1 MAGEVLTVRALL
13 DELADAVGSRFGGAV
28 WVEGEVAEMSRS
40 RNGHVYFDL
49 VDRDESGRPLARVPV
64 VLWSSVRD
72 HVNRVL
78 RRVGSIRIGDG
89 VRIRISGRLEVYA
102 PRGQVQLVMQGIDPT
117 YTLGLLASERE
128 RVRQLLEA
136 EGLAHRN
143 RALGVP
149 LVPLRLALVTA
160 RTSAAEADVLQT
172 LDDSG
177 LAWQVLQIDARVQGP
192 GSEVDIAAA
201 LVTAARR
208 EVDLV
213 CLVRG
218 GGARN
223 DLATFDHETVARAI
237 ATLEV
242 PVWVGIGHETDQS
255 VADLVANRSERTPT
269 ACANALVAHAEAGA
283 DRAEA
288 AWRGVANG
296 ARRVLTAADR
306 AHERRGSAI
315 GAVARE
321 RLDTEAHRLDAH
333 LRHMRRGAP
342 ASLGRAEGVVER
354 AAGRAAADAR
364 AHLRTHTHRIDA
376 AGAALASS
384 APRALRSTERH
395 LGAAEARVAAL
406 DPQRALA
413 RGWSIT
419 RTQTGTVV
427 RHHDD
432 VAAGDT
438 LVTTLLGGDVTSTV
452 TASER
457 REPDPTAP
465 GAPEDS
471 ALGRP

>member
-1 MAGEVLTVRALL
+1 MVGEVLTVRGLL
-13 DELADAVGSRFGGAV
+13 DELADAVGSRFPGVV

-49 VDRDESGRPLARVPV
+49 VDRDEGGRPVARVPV
-64 VLWSSVRD
+64 VLWASVRD

-117 YTLGLLASERE
+117 YTLGLLATERE

-143 RALGVP
+143 RALPVP
-149 LVPLRLALVTA
+149 LLPLHIALVTA

-177 LAWQVLQIDARVQGP
+177 LAWRVLQIDARVQGP
-192 GSEVDIAAA
+192 GSETDVVAA
-201 LVTAARR
+201 LVTAARHD
-208 EVDLV
+208 VDLV
-213 CLVRG
+213 CVVRG

-223 DLATFDHETVARAI
+223 DLATFDHEAVARAI
-237 ATLEV
+237 ATLPV

-269 ACANALVAHAEAGA
+269 ACAHALVAHARAGA
-283 DRAEA
+283 DRAEVAWA
-288 AWRGVANG
+288 AVAAG
-296 ARRVLTAADR
+296 AARVLSAAGR
-306 AHERRGSAI
+306 AHERRASTI
-315 GAVARE
+315 GAAARE
-321 RLDTEAHRLDAH
+321 RLDTESHRLDASRRH
-333 LRHMRRGAP
+333 LRRGAP
-342 ASLGRAEGVVER
+342 ASVGRAEGVIER
-354 AAGRAAADAR
+354 AAGRAAADGR
-364 AHLRTHTHRIDA
+364 AHLRTHAHRVDA
-376 AGAALASS
+376 ANAALASW
-384 APRALRSTERH
+384 APRALRAASRH
-395 LGAAEARVAAL
+395 LDGVEGRVAAL
-406 DPQRALA
+406 DPRRALA

-419 RTQTGTVV
+419 RTQAGTVV

-438 LVTTLLGGDVTSTV
+438 LVTTVLDGDITSTV
-452 TASER
+452 AASER

-465 GAPEDS
+465 GEPEDS
-471 ALGRP
+471 ALGRT